1 MRQSELDKRRTKIVC
16 TRERATSPMPMIEC
30 LIRAGMNVAPLN
42 LGYNTPSE
50 HARYV
55 HSIRNLS
62 KGLHMDVAVLVDL
75 PGPEYRTGKLK
86 RRGILCG
93 YSEFGGWRN

>member
-16 TRERATSPMPMIEC
+16 TTDRATSPMPMIEC

-42 LGYNTPSE
+42 LGYSTPSE

-62 KGLHMDVAVLVDL
+62 KGLHRMLPFLWTYRVLNIVL
-75 PGPEYRTGKLK
+75 E
-86 RRGILCG
+86 
-93 YSEFGGWRN
+93 S